1 MRISSQM
8 TVSSRPALRPPVR
21 SDARS
26 RVRGAVA
33 RGTWGRPRD
42 GVSHGWLELDV
53 TEVERWCAQVAGVSL
68 VHVVGAALAR
78 GLARVP
84 DANSRVVLGA
94 ARTRERVDV
103 SFVVD
108 IARGR
113 DMAAVCVRDADGK
126 SPREV
131 ARELFAG
138 ARDIRRGR
146 DDALG
151 RARAV
156 ARHVP
161 APLLRVGMRAAG
173 FVAGGLGWRVPGLRV
188 PAHPF
193 GSVLVS
199 SLEAWDVPRA
209 LPPLVPFAHLGL
221 VVTVGAAGWRPWVV
235 DGEVV
240 PRRLTEV
247 GLTFDHRLVDGA
259 QMATVIDVVRAAVQ
273 RPWEV
278 WPQVAPAP
286 D

>member
-1 MRISSQM
+1 M
-8 TVSSRPALRPPVR
+8 TTSAPATIRPVR
-21 SDARS
+21 AGGRS
-26 RVRGAVA
+26 RVRSAVA

-42 GVSHGWLELDV
+42 GVTHGSIELDI
-53 TEVERWCAQVAGVSL
+53 TEAERWCARAAGVGL
-68 VHVVGAALAR
+68 VHVVGCALAR
-78 GLARVP
+78 GLGRVP
-84 DANSRVVLGA
+84 EANSRVVMGA
-94 ARTRERVDV
+94 ARTREQVDV

-113 DMAAVCVRDADGK
+113 DMGAVCVRNADVK
-126 SPREV
+126 SPRDV
-131 ARELFAG
+131 ARELFSG
-138 ARDIRRGR
+138 ARDLRRGR
-146 DDALG
+146 DGALG

-156 ARHVP
+156 AAHVP
-161 APLLRVGMRAAG
+161 APLLRVGMHVAG
-173 FVAGGLGWRVPGLRV
+173 FVAGGLGRPVPWLRV

-221 VVTVGAAGWRPWVV
+221 VVTVGAASWRPWVV

-240 PRRLTEV
+240 PRRLIEL

-259 QMATVIDVVRAAVQ
+259 QMGAMIGVVREAVQ
-273 RPWEV
+273 RPWEL
-278 WPQVAPAP
+278 WPHVAPPP